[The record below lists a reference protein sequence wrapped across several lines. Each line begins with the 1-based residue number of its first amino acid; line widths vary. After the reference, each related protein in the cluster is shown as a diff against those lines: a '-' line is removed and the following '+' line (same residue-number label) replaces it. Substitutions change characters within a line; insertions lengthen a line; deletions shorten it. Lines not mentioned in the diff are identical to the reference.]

1 MTSTERPTSSA
12 AKPKWEFPRLCRGG
26 SKSLTY
32 PGVDAPGPSPR
43 LEWRDAKQRRGIAS
57 MDGLKA
63 D

>member
-1 MTSTERPTSSA
+1 
-12 AKPKWEFPRLCRGG
+12 
-26 SKSLTY
+26 LTY